1 MTKPLPSRC
10 TVKRIA
16 GALGTGLLG
25 GIALASVLS
34 WMFATGNPAIDFFI
48 ERDTLFYF

>member
-1 MTKPLPSRC
+1 M
-10 TVKRIA
+10 KRVA
-16 GALGTGLLG
+16 GAVGTGILCGAALT
-25 GIALASVLS
+25 GILS